1 MPVDSTLR
9 AQQAPG
15 LRILDRQVRLTLDEG
30 GDYRVI
36 DALRVRL
43 DVALPEAFVLPVPLP
58 IIVIQEEAVDARG
71 LGGDVSPRQVVRAG
85 NEVVVVGEIPRPT
98 FELGLTYR
106 LPSDVE
112 ALVLRSAAAVDELS
126 IFVDRGRIAVR
137 PQGGLVRQ
145 EDVGP
150 ASQPSL
156 NFVASDLPDGSSLRL
171 TIISR
176 RSGWRE
182 RFAVLIATLLAAAV
196 AGVWAWRRSG

>member
-1 MPVDSTLR
+1 MLR

-43 DVALPEAFVLPVPLP
+43 DVARAEALVLSAPLP
-58 IIVIQEEAVDARG
+58 LIVIQEDAVDARG
-71 LGGDVSPRQVVRAG
+71 LGGDVAPRQVVRAG
-85 NEVVVVGEIPRPT
+85 NEVAVVGEIPRPT
-98 FELGLTYR
+98 FEVGLTYR
-106 LPSDVE
+106 LPPDVQ
-112 ALVLRSAAAVDELS
+112 ALVLSSAAAVDELS
-126 IFVDRGRIAVR
+126 VFVDRGRIAVR
-137 PQGGLVRQ
+137 PQGDLVRQ
-145 EDVGP
+145 EDIGP

-171 TIISR
+171 TIVSR

-182 RFAVLIATLLAAAV
+182 RFAVLIATLFAASV
-196 AGVWAWRRSG
+196 AGVWAWRRAA